1 MQGSLSVTHVT
12 NYKIKTEY
20 VYFSS
25 LTCTRMHLRAPIFQ
39 NFPGGACPQTPL
51 LLHTQKSHFFF
62 FSPPYF
68 KILYQSLL
76 CVHFFPRF
84 HSLSL
89 FRCVQYEAIPES
101 LKNML
106 LVMAT
111 QGVFDLAA
119 INTGQSDRSSGSHAQ
134 ELWELTWNRIEEFLP
149 HFLKALFPNVT
160 PPVAKTTASHD
171 LPPGSHDPSNIDEAS
186 ESTSPDS
193 PTQESTNQIRGS
205 PPLSSSPETGTD
217 MFPITLHPP
226 LPSLTPSPLTP
237 SQHGGTPGNVS
248 PSGHMTSSGSHDHS
262 AGEGDTDH
270 MTESVRSHDGE
281 IARQHISVVMETNG
295 ETLLSARDRTV
306 VGMEPSIALG
316 SVPEP
321 RTAPVL
327 IQQPTFSGNHGDA
340 ANRIAIPVTTTVFN
354 L

>member
-1 MQGSLSVTHVT
+1 MTCCCQ
-12 NYKIKTEY
+12 
-20 VYFSS
+20 
-25 LTCTRMHLRAPIFQ
+25 LTRAF
-39 NFPGGACPQTPL
+39 
-51 LLHTQKSHFFF
+51 
-62 FSPPYF
+62 
-68 KILYQSLL
+68 L
-76 CVHFFPRF
+76 CVLCVSTFFPRF

-119 INTGQSDRSSGSHAQ
+119 INTGQSDCSSGSHAQ

-149 HFLKALFPNVT
+149 NFLKALFPNVT
-160 PPVAKTTASHD
+160 PPVAKTMASHD
-171 LPPGSHDPSNIDEAS
+171 LPPGSHDPSNIDEAG
-186 ESTSPDS
+186 ETTSPDS

-262 AGEGDTDH
+262 TGEGDTDH
-270 MTESVRSHDGE
+270 MTESVGSHDGE
-281 IARQHISVVMETNG
+281 IAPQHISVVMETNG

-306 VGMEPSIALG
+306 MGMEPSITLG

-340 ANRIAIPVTTTVFN
+340 ANRIVIPVTTTVFN